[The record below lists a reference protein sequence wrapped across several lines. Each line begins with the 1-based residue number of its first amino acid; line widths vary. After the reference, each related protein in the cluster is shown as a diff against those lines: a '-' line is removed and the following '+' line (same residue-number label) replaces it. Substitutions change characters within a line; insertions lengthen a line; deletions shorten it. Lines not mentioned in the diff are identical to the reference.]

1 MRVAVVV
8 VAVVVVAVAV
18 AAVVVAVVVRQ
29 EEVENHP
36 ALLQR
41 KNSDQQRSCLPL
53 GFVLLTD
60 CVYIHINVFRVV
72 FAGYIVEL
80 AAMMLVI
87 FYFLIGWIL
96 QIQEMVPFYQCCCT
110 CCAVRKG

>member
-1 MRVAVVV
+1 MQTRREKGSTREVRVAVVV
-8 VAVVVVAVAV
+8 VAVVVVAV

-60 CVYIHINVFRVV
+60 CLYTNQRFRDV

-87 FYFLIGWIL
+87 FLLSYRTGSLL
-96 QIQEMVPFYQCCCT
+96 
-110 CCAVRKG
+110 